1 LARSVRIRQDHSP
14 SHPVMERKIKY
25 WIRILFT
32 FFILSIVNRIWT
44 VVDYRG
50 VSEDW
55 TYSPERRF
63 KIKDQIIVNK
73 SQET

>member
-1 LARSVRIRQDHSP
+1 
-14 SHPVMERKIKY
+14 MERKIKY